1 MKEVEAV
8 LKDINHEELKFDAY
22 VEKLNWDD

>member
-1 MKEVEAV
+1 VRGGYVKRKTDLNEQ
-8 LKDINHEELKFDAY
+8 DKFDAY